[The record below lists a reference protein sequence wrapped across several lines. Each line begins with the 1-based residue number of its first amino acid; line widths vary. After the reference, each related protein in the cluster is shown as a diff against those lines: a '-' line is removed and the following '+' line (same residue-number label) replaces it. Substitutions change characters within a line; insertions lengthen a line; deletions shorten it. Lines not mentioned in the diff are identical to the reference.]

1 MMIDKYQLYI
11 TNFLWALGVYDPS
24 NSDINMF
31 LIFKNNFKL
40 KIILKY
46 IN

>member
-31 LIFKNNFKL
+31 LIFKL